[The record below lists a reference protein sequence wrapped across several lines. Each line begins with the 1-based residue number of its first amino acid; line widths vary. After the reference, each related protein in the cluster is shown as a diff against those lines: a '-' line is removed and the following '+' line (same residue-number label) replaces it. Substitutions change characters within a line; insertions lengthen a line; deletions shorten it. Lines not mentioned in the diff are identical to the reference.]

1 MSLRPPPP
9 LALTGER
16 TVPGVPHEN
25 YWFRRH
31 EAVYAAVPGFVP
43 GSPTV
48 VVDAGSGEGYGASL
62 LAQAFSGA
70 AVVGVDYDTS
80 SCAHAAAAHAGRRTA
95 YVQGLVTAL
104 PVATGVA
111 DVVVSLQVVEHIW
124 NPDGYVRELARVC
137 RPEGVVVLS
146 TPNRLTFSPGLGRR
160 QRPANVFHCREYDA
174 DELVEAATRWA
185 PDLEATQV
193 LGLRHGAR
201 LQEWERRHGP
211 LPVALAASES
221 HEWPTALQEVVG
233 SVSAGDFELSGDTLD
248 TLDALDDCLDLVVVL
263 RKRR

>member
-9 LALTGER
+9 LTLTGER
-16 TVPGVPHEN
+16 TAPGVPHEN

-43 GSPTV
+43 SSPTV

-62 LAQAFSGA
+62 LAQAFTGA
-70 AVVGVDYDTS
+70 AVLGVDYDTS
-80 SCAHAAAAHAGRRTA
+80 SCAHAAAAHTGPRTA

-104 PVATGVA
+104 PVAPEVA

-124 NPDGYVRELARVC
+124 NPDGYLRELARVC
-137 RPEGVVVLS
+137 RPGGVVVLS

-174 DELVEAATRWA
+174 DELVKSASRWA
-185 PDLEATQV
+185 PDLSATQV
-193 LGLRHGAR
+193 LGLRHGPR
-201 LQEWERRHGP
+201 LRAWERRHGP
-211 LPVALAASES
+211 LPVALAGSEPR
-221 HEWPTALQEVVG
+221 EWPTAVHEVVA
-233 SVSAGDFELSGDTLD
+233 SVTAGDFELVAGPLD
-248 TLDALDDCLDLVVVL
+248 ECLDLVVVL
-263 RKRR
+263 RKRV